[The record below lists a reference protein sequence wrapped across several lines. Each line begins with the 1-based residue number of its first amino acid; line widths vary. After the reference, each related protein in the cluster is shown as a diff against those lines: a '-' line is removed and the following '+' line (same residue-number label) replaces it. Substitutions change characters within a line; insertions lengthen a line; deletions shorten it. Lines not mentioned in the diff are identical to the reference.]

1 MINVDTVYRYHT
13 FIVDYKRYSEE
24 NPQCPKLETRK
35 PLFRRSL
42 YTIGLLL
49 KHFNLKD
56 ETVRCGLQVSHS
68 LPHHCH
74 YFPHLHYHHFI
85 AHFLKPGAQQY
96 ESTLIPI
103 PWNSLEGLAMAGD
116 FICSSFLLL
125 LGMNHS
131 GFHTLLS

>member
-1 MINVDTVYRYHT
+1 MINTDNVYRYHT

-56 ETVRCGLQVSHS
+56 ETVRCGLPVSHS
-68 LPHHCH
+68 L
-74 YFPHLHYHHFI
+74 HLVIDITFSNVSVYN
-85 AHFLKPGAQQY
+85 PV
-96 ESTLIPI
+96 P
-103 PWNSLEGLAMAGD
+103 NSRMV
-116 FICSSFLLL
+116 
-125 LGMNHS
+125 
-131 GFHTLLS
+131 